1 MIRFINCVRR
11 RADISS
17 EEFRQF
23 WNDPK
28 FDALIGRVMA
38 YTGATGHVKDLTLMV
53 EANMMIRERR
63 GGAAPPFDGVLEYS
77 WKNAS
82 QLHSVLHTPQC
93 DQLMQAML
101 EYQKQFVDLE
111 KSCAFFTEAQE

>member
-1 MIRFINCVRR
+1 M
-11 RADISS
+11 
-17 EEFRQF
+17 
-23 WNDPK
+23 
-28 FDALIGRVMA
+28 
-38 YTGATGHVKDLTLMV
+38 
-53 EANMMIRERR
+53 REWR